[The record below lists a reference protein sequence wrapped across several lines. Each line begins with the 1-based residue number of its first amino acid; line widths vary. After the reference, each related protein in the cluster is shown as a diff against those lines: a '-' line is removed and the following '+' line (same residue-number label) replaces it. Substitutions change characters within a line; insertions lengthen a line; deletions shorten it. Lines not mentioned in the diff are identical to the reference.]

1 MNVQLQLFQMRRR
14 PAGVSQNE
22 WQEVV
27 RSIVR
32 SERQVEARRNNVILS
47 GVPVAMK
54 PAEVT
59 DLLVRTIPDLAGEIR
74 GTHRLGREATE
85 DAQRNRPRPVKVE
98 LTPRGKARLWQRR
111 RDLKHGESPI
121 YVNNN
126 LSIDEHVNRKAALPK
141 YKVLIAAGVRCSMPR
156 DRILQDA
163 RDPQQQHLAHVFPKR
178 N

>member
-1 MNVQLQLFQMRRR
+1 MNVQLQLFQMRWR
-14 PAGVSQNE
+14 PAPASVSQNE

-32 SERQVEARRNNVILS
+32 SERQVEARRNNVLLS
-47 GVPVAMK
+47 GVPIAMK

-74 GTHRLGREATE
+74 ETHRLGREATE

-111 RDLKHGESPI
+111 RDLKDGESPI
-121 YVNNN
+121 YVNND
-126 LSIDEHVNRKAALPK
+126 LSIDERVNRKAALPK
-141 YKVLIAAGVRCSMPR
+141 YKVQSTKYKVQST
-156 DRILQDA
+156 
-163 RDPQQQHLAHVFPKR
+163 KYS
-178 N
+178 